1 MVMLLIAFVGA
12 NLLAMGLF
20 AIDKRAALR
29 GGQRIPENT
38 LLLVSLLGGSP
49 CAFAA
54 QQLFRH
60 KTRKQPFLSRFW
72 MVVSFQ
78 VVLVG
83 GWIVLGLPLPVLSA
97 FR

>member
-1 MVMLLIAFVGA
+1 MLMLLIGIVGA
-12 NLLAMGLF
+12 NLLAFGLF
-20 AIDKRAALR
+20 AVDKRAAIR
-29 GGQRIPENT
+29 GDQRIPENT

-60 KTRKQPFLSRFW
+60 KTRKQPFLTRFW

-78 VVLVG
+78 VVVAIS
-83 GWIVLGLPLPVLSA
+83 WVVLGLPLPG
-97 FR
+97 